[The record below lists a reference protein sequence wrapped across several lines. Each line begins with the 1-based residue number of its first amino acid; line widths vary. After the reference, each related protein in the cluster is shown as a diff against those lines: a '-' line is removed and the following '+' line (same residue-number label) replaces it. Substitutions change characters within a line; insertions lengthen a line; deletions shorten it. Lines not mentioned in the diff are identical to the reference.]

1 MVRRAVPRPVAVR
14 TGLHLDPADHALSG
28 PTGRHPLTP
37 TEFRLLA
44 ALMAGAGQVVRRR
57 NLVLAAWP
65 DGASVADNTLD
76 QYVARLRRK
85 VSAVGDDG
93 RRIGTVHGVGYRF
106 T

>member
-1 MVRRAVPRPVAVR
+1 
-14 TGLHLDPADHALSG
+14 LSG
-28 PTGRHPLTP
+28 PAGRHSLPP

-44 ALMAGAGQVVRRR
+44 ALMAAGGQVVRRR

-65 DGASVADNTLD
+65 DGALVADNTLD